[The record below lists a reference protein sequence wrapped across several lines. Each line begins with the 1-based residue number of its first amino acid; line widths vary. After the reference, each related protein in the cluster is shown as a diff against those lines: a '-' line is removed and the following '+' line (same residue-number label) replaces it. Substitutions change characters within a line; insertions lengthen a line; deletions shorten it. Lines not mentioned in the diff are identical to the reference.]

1 MSVSVLQKPISL
13 AFGPEF
19 PDTGSWNWVGDD
31 LAEELGSGDR
41 FETSSFRESI
51 PDCDVLLFVKY
62 LPEES
67 RLRELA
73 QHSAILYFPI
83 DVYGSGAELD
93 ADWKLLRLCDRVLLH
108 TPFLEKYV
116 RGYARTE
123 LVDHHLKFAAPLR
136 AEFVDAGPLLWTGV
150 WLNLPPL
157 VEWINTHGVPDGN
170 ELIVLTNFEGHER
183 RSPAEFGFDSQ
194 LPVRIEAWT
203 PERHV
208 ERMRTARGVI
218 DVKGNDFRQRYKPAT
233 KAFDAIASGVPFSVN
248 SGSSVARYL
257 QGLGFEV
264 ASPADPDLWFSR
276 DYWNESQRF
285 GSLLREQLSRANVAD
300 RVARIIEVV
309 LAERGTP

>member
-1 MSVSVLQKPISL
+1 MSVSMLSKPISL

-19 PDTGSWNWVGDD
+19 PEAGSWNWVGQD
-31 LAEELGSGDR
+31 LAEELGSGHR
-41 FETSSFRESI
+41 FATSSFRESI

-67 RLRELA
+67 ILCELA
-73 QHSAILYFPI
+73 QRSAILFFPI
-83 DVYGSGAELD
+83 DVYGSGAEID
-93 ADWKLLRLCDRVLLH
+93 ADWKLLRHCDQVLLH

-150 WLNLPPL
+150 RLNLPPL
-157 VEWINTHGVPDGN
+157 VEWVNSHGLPDDN
-170 ELIVLTNFEGHER
+170 ELIVLTNFEGHAN
-183 RSPAEFGFDSQ
+183 RSPADFGFDPQ

-208 ERMRTARGVI
+208 ERMQTARGVV
-218 DVKGNDFRQRYKPAT
+218 DVKGDDFRQRYKPAT
-233 KAFDAIASGVPFSVN
+233 KALDAIASGVPFAVN

-257 QGLGFEV
+257 RGLGFKA
-264 ASPADPDLWFSR
+264 ASPDDPDRWFSR
-276 DYWNESQRF
+276 DYWEQTRQF
-285 GSLLREQLSRANVAD
+285 GTLLRDQLSRAKVAD
-300 RVARIIEVV
+300 RVARIIDDV